1 MLCKDE
7 YDVDNVESSSF
18 KDVISAG
25 SFSGSLRF
33 FFTETPE
40 SFGSGEVGEG
50 GETSSATRSL
60 SGSISTGREI
70 RSVRLRASVRD

>member
-25 SFSGSLRF
+25 SFSGLLKSILSG
-33 FFTETPE
+33 P
-40 SFGSGEVGEG
+40 FGGGEVGEG
-50 GETSSATRSL
+50 GMSSATSSL
-60 SGSISTGREI
+60 SGSISMGLGNGSI
-70 RSVRLRASVRD
+70 RLRA